1 MLPGR
6 RREARLTTLFMTHTE
21 CLFHDTGS
29 GHPER
34 PDRLRAV
41 FHAIDETGYPDLVRR
56 EAPLAT
62 DAQLALAHSDAYVQK
77 LNAAIP
83 ESGRRNLD
91 PDTVVS
97 PGSAEA
103 SRRAAGA
110 VIAAVDA
117 VFAGDADNAFCAVR
131 PPGHHAEPDRAMGF
145 CLFNNA
151 AIGALHARQAHGI
164 RRVAVVDFDVH
175 HGNGTQARFRDEP
188 ELMYLSSHQWPLYP
202 GTGATH
208 ETGIADNLVNLCL
221 EPTAGTGEFRR
232 AWSETGLPRLRAFA
246 PELVIISA
254 GFDGHERDPLA
265 SLNLTDA
272 DYGWI
277 TGEIMTIATECCDGR
292 LVSVLEGGYDLDA
305 LQSATRVHVSTL
317 QGETAPLTEGS

>member
-1 MLPGR
+1 M
-6 RREARLTTLFMTHTE
+6 TTLFMTHTE
-21 CLFHDTGS
+21 CLFHDTGT

-41 FHAIDETGYPDLVRR
+41 FHAIDETGYPDLLRR

-77 LNAAIP
+77 LVAAIP
-83 ESGRRNLD
+83 ASGRRNLD

-103 SRRAAGA
+103 VRRAAGA
-110 VIAAVDA
+110 VVAAVDA

-131 PPGHHAEPDRAMGF
+131 PPGHHAEPDRPMGF

-175 HGNGTQARFRDEP
+175 HGNGTQARFRDDP

-202 GTGATH
+202 GTGAAH
-208 ETGIADNLVNLCL
+208 ETGVADNLVNLCL
-221 EPTAGTGEFRR
+221 EPTAGTEDFRR
-232 AWSETGLPRLRAFA
+232 VWSETGLPRLRAFA

-277 TGEIMTIATECCDGR
+277 TGEIMTIAMDCCDGR

-317 QGETAPLTEGS
+317 QGETAPPTEGS

>member
-1 MLPGR
+1 M
-6 RREARLTTLFMTHTE
+6 TTLFMTHTE
-21 CLFHDTGS
+21 CLFHDTGT

-41 FHAIDETGYPDLVRR
+41 FHAIDETGYPDLLRR

-62 DAQLALAHSDAYVQK
+62 NAQLALAHSDAYVQK
-77 LNAAIP
+77 LVAAIP
-83 ESGRRNLD
+83 ASGRRNLD

-103 SRRAAGA
+103 VRRAAGA
-110 VIAAVDA
+110 VVAAVDA

-131 PPGHHAEPDRAMGF
+131 PPGHHAEPDRPMGF

-175 HGNGTQARFRDEP
+175 HGNGTQARFRDDP

-202 GTGATH
+202 GTGAAH
-208 ETGIADNLVNLCL
+208 ETGVADNLVNLCL
-221 EPTAGTGEFRR
+221 EPTAGTEDFRR
-232 AWSETGLPRLRAFA
+232 VWSETGLPRLRAFA

-254 GFDGHERDPLA
+254 GFDGHEHDPLA

-317 QGETAPLTEGS
+317 QGETAPPTEGS